1 MGFGTMLALM
11 WFSIFP
17 RPTRNWFVKAC
28 RDGDTTNTG
37 SNNYGRDGNGGTSW
51 DDAFRTIAK
60 AVSMAMAGDTIY
72 CIGTAL
78 DEAVT
83 VSTTS
88 GFGST
93 TVRSIRIIGA
103 GADPEETQ
111 WTCST
116 ADSTCLTINAIG
128 VTVANIRFKP
138 PTYTSG
144 TPAAIKLGTSAS
156 YTMIDNCR
164 FQGQTGSRYAIYSA
178 ATGADNVKIRGN
190 KFMYMN
196 NVTTVSG
203 SAIVTVQATPWNAYS
218 GWEII
223 GNEFNSCVVDIA
235 IQARC
240 CKVQGN
246 TFAVVGNTAAGAIGT
261 VTTTV
266 INLSGHGAECGGN
279 VVTDNTFAGAYT
291 TTLYNAAAA
300 TDNWNG
306 NKAPVTATTAPYGLT
321 VAVPAS

>member
-28 RDGDTTNTG
+28 RDGDTTNKSTA
-37 SNNYGRDGNGGTSW
+37 NYGRDGNGGTSW
-51 DDAFRTIAK
+51 DDAFLTIAK

-72 CIGTAL
+72 CIGTAF

-93 TVRSIRIIGA
+93 TGRSIRIIGA
-103 GADPEETQ
+103 GADPNETQ
-111 WTCST
+111 WTYST
-116 ADSTCLTINAIG
+116 TDGTCLTINAIG

-178 ATGADNVKIRGN
+178 ATGADNVKIRSN

-196 NVTTVSG
+196 NITTISG
-203 SAIVTVQATPWNAYS
+203 SAIVTVQAIPWNAYS
-218 GWEII
+218 GWEIV
-223 GNEFNSCVVDIA
+223 GNEFSSCVVDI
-235 IQARC
+235 ILQARC
-240 CKVQGN
+240 CKITDN
-246 TFAVVGNTAAGAIGT
+246 TFAIVGNTAAGAVGT
-261 VTTTV
+261 VCTTA
-266 INLSGHGAECGGN
+266 INLTGHGAEVGGN
-279 VVTDNTFAGAYT
+279 VVTRNTLGGAYGAA
-291 TTLYNAAAA
+291 LYNAAAA
-300 TDNWNG
+300 TDVWFG
-306 NKAPVTATTAPYGLT
+306 NFSAIDASAATYGLT
-321 VAVPAS
+321 IGVPD